1 MYPERMYCQSMIS
14 LSREEGKKLGESAT
28 VFRVSKP
35 KKLELGIGQQKLTDI
50 DIDMVYDF
58 PILGTDISADT
69 DMA

>member
-1 MYPERMYCQSMIS
+1 MSGYDP
-14 LSREEGKKLGESAT
+14 LPVVL
-28 VFRVSKP
+28 V
-35 KKLELGIGQQKLTDI
+35 ELGIGQQKLTDI